1 MDKDGISQWD
11 GVSSDR
17 LRRLPFAM
25 HSVNLRLALA
35 IASLSHMFHDVSWF
49 FDVLCEK
56 MMGSRLCKEL
66 LLLPFG
72 LAETSGVQK
81 VVQCFSSYVKWLSEF
96 PVPKEQDMAS
106 FTVLLKQILQ
116 AG

>member
-1 MDKDGISQWD
+1 
-11 GVSSDR
+11 
-17 LRRLPFAM
+17 M
-25 HSVNLRLALA
+25 HSVNLRFFYHML
-35 IASLSHMFHDVSWF
+35 HMFICF
-49 FDVLCEK
+49 IVLHVLAKRELNYVK
-56 MMGSRLCKEL
+56 IILSRLCKEL

-72 LAETSGVQK
+72 LAETSGVQNI
-81 VVQCFSSYVKWLSEF
+81 VQCFSSYVKWLSEF

>member
-1 MDKDGISQWD
+1 
-11 GVSSDR
+11 
-17 LRRLPFAM
+17 
-25 HSVNLRLALA
+25 
-35 IASLSHMFHDVSWF
+35 
-49 FDVLCEK
+49 
-56 MMGSRLCKEL
+56 MGSRLCKEL

-96 PVPKEQDMAS
+96 PVPKEQDLAS